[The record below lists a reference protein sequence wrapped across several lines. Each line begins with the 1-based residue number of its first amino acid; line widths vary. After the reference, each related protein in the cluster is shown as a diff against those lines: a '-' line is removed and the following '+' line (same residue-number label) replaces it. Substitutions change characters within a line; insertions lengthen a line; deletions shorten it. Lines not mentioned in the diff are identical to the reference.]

1 MKAKKL
7 SYAHLANRVNSI
19 GRVGAARRRI
29 SPRGPV
35 LLLHGRRAPIEL
47 LGERRVLHGLDFAE
61 RVDAPLESS
70 HERDEI
76 RVADAL
82 DVGVAER
89 EFVHLVHQEQCVGL
103 GVGAELRHD
112 AQDLRRLEALGE
124 RLADRENGEALRE
137 HLTLRATLGH
147 GGFALE
153 LIDVQR
159 TQALDEHAH
168 LLADD
173 AVAVGPLVDPRHHGH
188 RLPQRE
194 GELVRRVDAKH
205 LEQLGLRHAQKPIEL
220 HAWHPNWVLVRILH
234 AEHEDTNLRELL
246 HHERENLHS

>member
-1 MKAKKL
+1 MHA
-7 SYAHLANRVNSI
+7 
-19 GRVGAARRRI
+19 VGKRP
-29 SPRGPV
+29 ST
-35 LLLHGRRAPIEL
+35 
-47 LGERRVLHGLDFAE
+47 
-61 RVDAPLESS
+61 
-70 HERDEI
+70 
-76 RVADAL
+76 
-82 DVGVAER
+82 R
-89 EFVHLVHQEQCVGL
+89 E
-103 GVGAELRHD
+103 D
-112 AQDLRRLEALGE
+112 
-124 RLADRENGEALRE
+124 GEALHER
-137 HLTLRATLGH
+137 HTLGATLGIT
-147 GGFALE
+147 LE

-159 TQALDEHAH
+159 TQPLDEHAH

-234 AEHEDTNLRELL
+234 AEHEDTNLRKLL